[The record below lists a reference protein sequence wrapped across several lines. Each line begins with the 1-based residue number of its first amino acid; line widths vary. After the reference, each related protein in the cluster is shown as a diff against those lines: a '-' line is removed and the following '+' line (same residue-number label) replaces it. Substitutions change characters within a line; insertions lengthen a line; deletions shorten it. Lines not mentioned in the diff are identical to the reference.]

1 VYAWLTA
8 SCPSTKIVGEWFGM
22 AATGKQMSI
31 RGVSVL
37 EIKDSKLWRCM
48 DYYTMALLMK
58 QLDA

>member
-1 VYAWLTA
+1 
-8 SCPSTKIVGEWFGM
+8 M